1 MDLKNFAVKL
11 TKITLTILILG
22 LMLFSLVIPG
32 HYLPVFPLLLLFFFA
47 ITLIIYRYQLNLA
60 KKDMGKFTRSVMVV
74 TFLKLVLYS
83 VVAVVYI
90 ALKPENALPFVIGL
104 MALYLIYTIFE
115 VAEISKISRTQQNK

>member
-1 MDLKNFAVKL
+1 
-11 TKITLTILILG
+11 
-22 LMLFSLVIPG
+22 MLFSLVIPG
-32 HYLPVFPLLLLFFFA
+32 YYLPVFPVLLLFFSG
-47 ITLIIYRYQLNLA
+47 ITLLIHRYQLNLA

-90 ALKPENALPFVIGL
+90 AVKPENALPFVIGL
-104 MALYLIYTIFE
+104 MALYLVYTIFE